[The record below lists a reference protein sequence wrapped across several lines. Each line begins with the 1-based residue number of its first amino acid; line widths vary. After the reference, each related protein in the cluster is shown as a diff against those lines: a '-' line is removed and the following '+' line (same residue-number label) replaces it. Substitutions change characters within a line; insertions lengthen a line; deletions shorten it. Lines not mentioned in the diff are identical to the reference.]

1 MSGRFQWHLLSTTA
15 VALGLTCGLHAT
27 AHAQATS
34 TAPATKSGKIEEVVV
49 TARKRSERLQK
60 VPVAVTVLGASQ
72 LAQQKI
78 VNVNDLGAVTPSLT
92 FQQSS
97 YSPFGSYVGIRGQK
111 TSETILSE
119 TPSIGI
125 YVDDVYQ
132 PSTIG
137 TGIGGLEDDRQ
148 IEVLKGPQG
157 TLYGR
162 NTTGGA
168 VKITTNPPD
177 YTGFYGSVTTGFG
190 NYNSNEDDLMLNV
203 PLVADK
209 AAMRIDFQR
218 LSHNGFGQ
226 DVGNGRPLDDED
238 IKNGRI
244 ALRLDPT
251 SDLEITVRANVAD
264 GRSGGPVSDLAA
276 IEPVFGVTGAP
287 TFSPALLNTGLQIG
301 SLTFAELLP
310 FLAPAEFGPPTAA
323 DYAPVIAG
331 QEKAYAALKRYLKT
345 GYNVDYDYPNSVRL
359 KNDGGSVNAVY
370 TINDSLSL
378 KSITSYQYAL
388 QDSRTEIDSTPFQI
402 LQGPG
407 DVSTLDQLTQEIQ
420 LNGTALD
427 NRLNFSTGIFYY
439 YLTASDDSPG
449 EVELPFLNAAGSPVN
464 TRDHLTDESVAAY
477 AQGTYAI
484 TPNIHFTG
492 GLRGTYEKTGL
503 TATGTDGPENACNV
517 PPPAA
522 VNGAPCADTFSSQ
535 FRDLSYT
542 VGVDWSVTNNILL
555 YVKSSRGDKAG
566 GQNQRGSV
574 VGGFDAF
581 KPEHVTDVEVGEK
594 ADFLDHRLRVNVAA
608 YRSNYT
614 DIQRDVLTVTPD
626 DQTITE
632 VRNAASATIQGFEG
646 EVTAKPV
653 PWLTPYAN
661 AAYTSAAYNKYYA
674 GALNF
679 TGHAFED
686 QPLWQFNVGATY
698 SQAAPIGQLDGTL
711 TGTVNFAYQSSVNFA
726 PDTISVYS
734 NKYPLQGGY
743 GLLNARVAYDIPKYG
758 ITIAGWGKNLTDRKY
773 LVGTTDVTSALG
785 IGNEYLSNPMTFGF
799 DITKRF

>member
-1 MSGRFQWHLLSTTA
+1 MSVRRQWHLLSTTA
-15 VALGLTCGLHAT
+15 ITLGLACGLHAN
-27 AHAQATS
+27 ASAQAAGAT
-34 TAPATKSGKIEEVVV
+34 TAKNGKLEEVVV

-60 VPVAVTVLGASQ
+60 VPVAVTVLGSGQ

-125 YVDDVYQ
+125 YIDDVYQ

-168 VKITTNPPD
+168 VKITTNSAD
-177 YTGFYGSVTTGFG
+177 YKGFYGSITTGFG
-190 NYNSNEDDLMLNV
+190 NYNSNEDDLMLNI

-209 AAMRIDFQR
+209 ATMRVDFQR
-218 LSHNGFGQ
+218 VSHDGFAE
-226 DVGNGRPLDDED
+226 DVGNKKPLGDED
-238 IKNGRI
+238 IKNGRV

-251 SDLEITVRANVAD
+251 PDLEITLRANVAD

-276 IEPVFGVTGAP
+276 IEPVFGVGGKP

-301 SLTFAELLP
+301 SLTFGELLP
-310 FLAPAEFGPPTAA
+310 FLAPGAFGPPTASDFA
-323 DYAPVIAG
+323 AVISG
-331 QEKAYAALKRYLKT
+331 QQKAYAALLPYLKT
-345 GYNVDYDYPNSVRL
+345 GYTVTYDYPNSVRL
-359 KNDGGSVNAVY
+359 KNDGGSLNATY
-370 TINDSLSL
+370 RLNDSLSL
-378 KSITSYQYAL
+378 KSVTSYQYAF
-388 QDSRTEIDSTPFQI
+388 QGSRTEIDSTPFQI
-402 LQGPG
+402 LEGPG

-420 LNGTALD
+420 LNGTAFN
-427 NRLNFSTGIFYY
+427 NRLNYATGIFYY

-449 EVELPFLNAAGSPVN
+449 EIELPFLNTTGSPVN
-464 TRDHLTDESVAAY
+464 TRDHLSDESVAAY

-484 TPNIHFTG
+484 TPTIHFTA
-492 GLRGTYEKTGL
+492 GLRGTYEHTIL
-503 TATGTDGPENACNV
+503 TATGTAGPENACNV
-517 PPPAA
+517 PPSGAGNNAA
-522 VNGAPCADTFSSQ
+522 CGATFGSQ

-542 VGVDWSVTNNILL
+542 VGLDWSVTNDILL

-581 KPEHVTDVEVGEK
+581 KPEHVTDVEIGEK
-594 ADFLDHRLRVNVAA
+594 SDLLDHLVRVNVAA
-608 YRSNYT
+608 YRSDYT

-646 EVTAKPV
+646 EVTVKPI
-653 PWLTPYAN
+653 PPLTLMAN
-661 AAYTSAAYNKYYA
+661 ASYTSASYNKYFS
-674 GALNF
+674 GTLNF
-679 TGHAFED
+679 TNHAFED
-686 QPLWQFNVGATY
+686 QPLWQFNLGATY
-698 SQAAPIGQLDGTL
+698 TQDARIGHIDGTF
-711 TGTVNFAYQSSVNFA
+711 TGTVNFAYQSSVDFA

-734 NKYPLQGGY
+734 NKYPIQGGY
-743 GLLNARVAYDIPKYG
+743 GLLNARVAYEVPSYG
-758 ITIAGWGKNLTDRKY
+758 VTIEGWGKNLTNRKY
-773 LVGTTDVTSALG
+773 LVGTTDITSALG
-785 IGNEYLSNPMTFGF
+785 IGSEYLSNPMTFGF
-799 DITKRF
+799 NVTKRF